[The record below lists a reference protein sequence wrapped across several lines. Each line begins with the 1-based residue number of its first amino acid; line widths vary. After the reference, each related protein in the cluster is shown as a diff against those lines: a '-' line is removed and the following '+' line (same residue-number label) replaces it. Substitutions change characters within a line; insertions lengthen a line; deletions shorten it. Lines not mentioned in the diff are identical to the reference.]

1 MTRRLNL
8 DKIPKAD
15 SLTLQHV
22 TKARA
27 APTRAAGQSRRPPTR
42 RAKLAIETKQSTEPS
57 SSPSEGAGGSA
68 SGPVVRK
75 NMGGPAII
83 SFDPNA
89 VKLRARDPA
98 PRSPAAA
105 ASATP
110 LPFAQVQLRK
120 ATPVTPREVCFF
132 FRSKECRQNF

>member
-1 MTRRLNL
+1 
-8 DKIPKAD
+8 
-15 SLTLQHV
+15 

-57 SSPSEGAGGSA
+57 SPSEGAGDSA

-105 ASATP
+105 VSATP
-110 LPFAQVQLRK
+110 LPFTQVQLRK

-132 FRSKECRQNF
+132 FQVKRVPSIF